1 MLTLATP
8 PESIL
13 TGILT
18 ALVPVTNNL
27 VEVELT
33 DTFTGNR
40 ARSILFPV
48 NSIVLLVTVNN
59 VLTVGVIMTSGV

>member
-1 MLTLATP
+1 MP

-13 TGILT
+13 TGILI

-33 DTFTGNR
+33 DTFTGTT
-40 ARSILFPV
+40 ARRMLFPV